1 MPMPIDAE
9 RLRETVAELVSRPG
23 HEKVR
28 ALLHYLLVDGL
39 GARSSEIDFERPA
52 PEVHGQMD
60 ALLGRTVIEIKSDLR
75 REQADAKKQLLRYLR
90 EREDATGKR
99 YIGMATDGQKFLS
112 YERIDDSLRHLD
124 TFEPALGDP
133 RQTLLWLS
141 GTVAVSE
148 EIDPTPDSVTA
159 HLGRGSHAWFR
170 ARNRLE
176 RMWEEACGRADIR
189 LKRDLWARRLEFVYG
204 TDVGQDDL
212 FFQHTY
218 LVVVAKAV
226 AAQVVGLGQ
235 PDPDD
240 LLSGAAFKAAAIQGV
255 VEADFFDWLL
265 DASGGWDLVQ
275 AIAGEVGRFRL
286 RDVETDVL
294 KGLYES
300 LIDPEQ
306 RHDLGEYYTPDWL
319 ASWIVEKVVDRPLE
333 LRVLD
338 PACGSGT
345 FLFHAVRRVLRAAD
359 TAGIPNADALDLCT
373 EKVLGID
380 VHPVAAQIARVTYLL
395 AIGEERLR
403 GNRGAVAIPVYLGDS
418 LQWDTQGFLA
428 EQDVLIEVPGIK
440 EVLHIP
446 HAVASVPALF
456 DGVIAQM
463 LRLSEAG
470 AEADAFTEW
479 LRRNHELASYE
490 VSILRGTYE
499 LLHKLEQEGRDSVW
513 GFVARNQVRPVWL
526 SQPDQRPDVV
536 VGNPPWLAY
545 RFMSSEIKTRFKE
558 ECYNRGLWVGGKVAT
573 HQDLSGYFF
582 ARCVELYL
590 NDTGR
595 IAFVMPYG
603 TMSYGQYKGFRR
615 GVFGKRKGRDFEQ
628 IYATV
633 NIVDAWAFDDNVQPL
648 FPVPSCVLFAKRAAR
663 KGSPLPRQIAS
674 YRGVLPDR
682 DTNADEARS
691 YLTVAAQDWPEMTEG
706 PTGSSH
712 YRDAFHQG
720 ATLVPRMLSVVEEI
734 PGGRLGQNQA
744 APNVQSRRTTLENPP
759 WRDLP
764 SLSGNVEQEFLRPLY
779 LGESIAPFRVLQ
791 LMRGVVP
798 WDRRSRNLLDASTA
812 QREGHSHL
820 AEWLRRSEEL
830 WAEHR
835 RGEMTLTE
843 QLDYYGKLTSQF
855 PLSRLRVVYA
865 KSGKVPAAAL
875 IRGSRAIID
884 HTLYWAEPESEA
896 EGRYL
901 CAVFNS
907 DTARVGVAD
916 RQVKGQWGP
925 RHFDKL
931 MLDQIPQFS
940 EEQTLHRRLAAAAER
955 AEQVAR
961 QVKVDEST
969 YFVTARKRIRR
980 ALQDDGVAAEIEQLV
995 TDLLL

>member
-1 MPMPIDAE
+1 MPIDAE
-9 RLRETVAELVSRPG
+9 RLRETVVELVSRPG

-28 ALLHYLLVDGL
+28 ALLHRLLVDGL
-39 GARSSEIDFERPA
+39 EARSSEIDFEKPV
-52 PEVHGQMD
+52 PEVRGRID
-60 ALLGRTVIEIKSDLR
+60 ALLGRTVIEIKSNLR
-75 REQADAKKQLLRYLR
+75 HERSDAEEKLLRYLR
-90 EREDATGKR
+90 EREEATGKR
-99 YIGMATDGQKFLS
+99 YVGIATDGQKFLS
-112 YERIDDSLRHLD
+112 YERIDNSLRDLD
-124 TFEPALGDP
+124 TFEPTLGDP

-176 RMWEEACGRADIR
+176 RMWEEACGRADIQ

-204 TDVGQDDL
+204 TDVGQDEL

-240 LLSGAAFKAAAIQGV
+240 LLNGAAFRSAAIQGV

-319 ASWIVEKVVDRPLE
+319 ASWIVEKVIDRPLE

-345 FLFHAVRRVLRAAD
+345 FLFHAVRRILGAAD
-359 TAGIPNADALDLCT
+359 AAEMANADALLLCT

-428 EQDVLIEVPGIK
+428 EQDVLIEVPGAK
-440 EVLHIP
+440 EILHIP
-446 HAVASVPALF
+446 HAVASAPALF

-463 LRLSEAG
+463 LRLSERG

-479 LRRNHELASYE
+479 LRLNHELGSHE

-545 RFMSSEIKTRFKE
+545 RFMSSEIKTRFKG
-558 ECYNRGLWVGGKVAT
+558 ECENRGLWVGGRVAT

-615 GVFGKRKGRDFEQ
+615 GVFGKRKVA
-628 IYATV
+628 I
-633 NIVDAWAFDDNVQPL
+633 
-648 FPVPSCVLFAKRAAR
+648 S
-663 KGSPLPRQIAS
+663 S
-674 YRGVLPDR
+674 
-682 DTNADEARS
+682 RS
-691 YLTVAAQDWPEMTEG
+691 M
-706 PTGSSH
+706 
-712 YRDAFHQG
+712 
-720 ATLVPRMLSVVEEI
+720 
-734 PGGRLGQNQA
+734 
-744 APNVQSRRTTLENPP
+744 PP
-759 WRDLP
+759 
-764 SLSGNVEQEFLRPLY
+764 
-779 LGESIAPFRVLQ
+779 
-791 LMRGVVP
+791 
-798 WDRRSRNLLDASTA
+798 
-812 QREGHSHL
+812 
-820 AEWLRRSEEL
+820 
-830 WAEHR
+830 
-835 RGEMTLTE
+835 
-843 QLDYYGKLTSQF
+843 
-855 PLSRLRVVYA
+855 
-865 KSGKVPAAAL
+865 
-875 IRGSRAIID
+875 
-884 HTLYWAEPESEA
+884 
-896 EGRYL
+896 
-901 CAVFNS
+901 
-907 DTARVGVAD
+907 
-916 RQVKGQWGP
+916 
-925 RHFDKL
+925 
-931 MLDQIPQFS
+931 
-940 EEQTLHRRLAAAAER
+940 
-955 AEQVAR
+955 
-961 QVKVDEST
+961 
-969 YFVTARKRIRR
+969 
-980 ALQDDGVAAEIEQLV
+980 
-995 TDLLL
+995 